1 MTVRY
6 ADLEEKTVPA
16 FVMGPGLV
24 LNQASQ
30 GAQGQ
35 QVPGAIGTQVSN
47 QTTGQPRMQMAGI

>member
-24 LNQASQ
+24 LNQSTQ

-35 QVPGAIGTQVSN
+35 QVPGTIGAPVSN
-47 QTTGQPRMQMAGI
+47 QTTGQPRMQVAGI